1 MKIIKNTKRLVEDV
15 EDEKLSTVSSDE
27 IADDIRDGAEEA
39 DVEVDDEKVDEEAQI
54 IKNLAKIIRNP
65 YGTGR
70 LSVVEQVLQDSLDA
84 SIISIEDGVVENGA
98 FQNVI
103 IYGLAGFGKTAK
115 VKEFCKSHNLNL
127 FECDAK
133 SLDIATVGGIPY
145 PKTNP
150 KTGEV
155 TQAPIGSLYW
165 KNLELPN
172 TVLYLDEINR
182 ANASVRGT
190 LLTLINEHTLP
201 MYSEDPK
208 SGEVKNVKKF
218 PNILFTVISINPA
231 DDIFQDNED
240 LDPAMISRNPAVIEQ
255 GPDIRDFLAHLT
267 KTYTAIENNPYL
279 MPERKVRYMGQFE
292 LAKAILTDPSFA
304 KGGFDDA
311 DEVRAIYY
319 DKTRIGNYLN
329 YRSFYSVLRRCDGT
343 KKHYLRVLETAG
355 FSKAKVTMIKNI
367 LATYTDK
374 VTVGNM
380 LFNKNT
386 STVRTKKAAQEVAAA
401 LDQLERELD

>member
-1 MKIIKNTKRLVEDV
+1 MKIIKTKRLVEDV
-15 EDEKLSTVSSDE
+15 DETVLDSVPAEE
-27 IADDIRDGAEEA
+27 IADDIKTGAEEA
-39 DVEVDDEKVDEEAQI
+39 DMHIDDDDADKEAEIVQ
-54 IKNLAKIIRNP
+54 NLAKIIRNP

-70 LSVVEQVLQDSLDA
+70 LSQVEQVLQDSLDA
-84 SIISIEDGVVENGA
+84 TIDNIEDGLVEKGA
-98 FQNVI
+98 FQNVL

-115 VKEFCKSHNLNL
+115 VKQFCREHNLNL

-145 PKTNP
+145 PKTDP

-155 TQAPIGSLYW
+155 TQSPIGSRYW
-165 KNLELPN
+165 DGLNKPN
-172 TVLYLDEINR
+172 TVLYLDELNR
-182 ANASVRGT
+182 TGPAIRGS

-201 MYSEDPK
+201 MTIEDPK
-208 SGEVKNVKKF
+208 TGEVKNVKEY
-218 PNILFTVISINPA
+218 PNILFTVVSINPA

-240 LDPAMISRNPAVIEQ
+240 LDPAMISRMAAVIEQ
-255 GPDIRDFLAHLT
+255 GPDIRDFLSHLT
-267 KTYTAIENNPYL
+267 RTYTAIENNMYL
-279 MPERKVRYMGQFE
+279 MPERKVKYMGQFE
-292 LAKAILTDPSFA
+292 IAKALLTDKSFC
-304 KGGFDDA
+304 FDDA
-311 DEVRAIYY
+311 DDVRAVYY

-329 YRSFYSVLRRCDGT
+329 YRSFYSVLRRSDGT
-343 KKHYLRVLETAG
+343 KKHFLRVLETAG
-355 FSKAKVTMIKNI
+355 FSKAKVTLIKNI

-380 LFNKNT
+380 LFNKGT

>member
-1 MKIIKNTKRLVEDV
+1 MKIIKNNKRLVEDV
-15 EDEKLSTVSSDE
+15 EDEVLGSVSTDE
-27 IADDIRDGAEEA
+27 IAADIEAGAEEA
-39 DVEVDDEKVDEEAQI
+39 DLHIDEDDADKEAEI
-54 IKNLAKIIRNP
+54 VKNLASIIRNP

-70 LSVVEQVLQDSLDA
+70 LSQVEQVLQDSLDA
-84 SIISIEDGVVENGA
+84 SIDNIEDGLVEKGA
-98 FQNVI
+98 FQNVL

-115 VKEFCKSHNLNL
+115 VKAFCREHNLNL

-145 PKTNP
+145 PKTDP
-150 KTGEV
+150 KTGEI
-155 TQAPIGSLYW
+155 TQSPIGSRYW
-165 KNLELPN
+165 DGLNKPN
-172 TVLYLDEINR
+172 TVLYLDELNR
-182 ANASVRGT
+182 TGPAVRGS

-201 MYSEDPK
+201 MTIEDPK
-208 SGEVKNVKKF
+208 THEVKNVKEY

-240 LDPAMISRNPAVIEQ
+240 LDPAMISRMAAVIEQ
-255 GPDIRDFLAHLT
+255 GPDIRDFLSHLT
-267 KTYTAIENNPYL
+267 KTYTAIENNMYL
-279 MPERKVRYMGQFE
+279 MPERKVKYMGQFE
-292 LAKAILTDPSFA
+292 LAKAILTDKSFC
-304 KGGFDDA
+304 FDDA
-311 DEVRAIYY
+311 DDVRAVYY

-355 FSKAKVTMIKNI
+355 FSKAKVTLIKNI
-367 LATYTDK
+367 LSTYTDK

-386 STVRTKKAAQEVAAA
+386 SSVRTKKAAQEVAAA